1 MAEGEFI
8 AYVGDAEIHDGRI
21 MAIREGVGSLS
32 VEVRTLDGET
42 LIVDFTGV
50 SDVRSNRPVGM
61 LLYSLSELDTSKP
74 GRLFAFTN
82 WDDEDDAFLEVKSL
96 DVCVRRNGGGAQ
108 DAV

>member
-8 AYVGDAEIHDGRI
+8 GYVGDAEIHDGGI

-50 SDVRSNRPVGM
+50 SDVRSNRAVGM

-74 GRLFAFTN
+74 GRLFAFSN

-96 DVCVRRNGGGAQ
+96 DVRVRRNGGSAQ
-108 DAV
+108 DAI